1 MPLFHLG
8 LLRPAH
14 RKAEH
19 LPTWTAVGVAE
30 ISPAELVRG
39 LLESVPEA
47 AELNDLAS
55 WLQAAEWW
63 AQVRAAMADLGPDP
77 DQLRSRGWQAWSAL
91 NAAFVPWLSDS
102 YGGLLLSSSAVP
114 LTVDRIPGF
123 LSRRLRRGDADK
135 VLLVVLDGMGLC
147 QWALVQR
154 LTGLRV
160 LEAHACLSMIP
171 SLTPI
176 SRQALF
182 RGALP
187 QYFPK
192 TIESTDYDSVGW
204 DQFWSNQEPPVKGV
218 RYSLVSG
225 TRPESVP
232 LQPRVTAVGVVLQA
246 IDKML
251 HGSSVLGDPQLAA
264 SVRTWVDQG
273 FLRNLV
279 VEAGAAGF
287 EVWLTSDHGNL
298 ETTALGQAQ
307 EGLAVET
314 AGLRVRLYPSAD
326 LREGSRLRD
335 GGIAW
340 DAPGLPPNW
349 RYPLFPPGRGAYFTG
364 EVRITHG
371 GLSLDEVIVPFV
383 KVAP

>member
-1 MPLFHLG
+1 
-8 LLRPAH
+8 
-14 RKAEH
+14 
-19 LPTWTAVGVAE
+19 
-30 ISPAELVRG
+30 
-39 LLESVPEA
+39 
-47 AELNDLAS
+47 
-55 WLQAAEWW
+55 
-63 AQVRAAMADLGPDP
+63 
-77 DQLRSRGWQAWSAL
+77 
-91 NAAFVPWLSDS
+91 
-102 YGGLLLSSSAVP
+102 
-114 LTVDRIPGF
+114 
-123 LSRRLRRGDADK
+123 
-135 VLLVVLDGMGLC
+135 
-147 QWALVQR
+147 
-154 LTGLRV
+154 
-160 LEAHACLSMIP
+160 
-171 SLTPI
+171 
-176 SRQALF
+176 
-182 RGALP
+182 
-187 QYFPK
+187 
-192 TIESTDYDSVGW
+192 
-204 DQFWSNQEPPVKGV
+204 
-218 RYSLVSG
+218 
-225 TRPESVP
+225 
-232 LQPRVTAVGVVLQA
+232 VTAVGVVLQA